1 MDKHYNDGHRRKR
14 IKIVNVD
21 TINQSQPTTPN
32 YTNTQFQNIHNS
44 QGINNLLE
52 RINNV
57 ELKINKI
64 GNLTLGIVNTLET
77 LKDENENIKK
87 QIIDSNKLMLKE
99 FQVLKEEFTNINN
112 FKLETLN
119 SNTETPMSNDMMNAY
134 G

>member
-1 MDKHYNDGHRRKR
+1 MDKHYNDEHRRKR

-21 TINQSQPTTPN
+21 TINQSQPITPN
-32 YTNTQFQNIHNS
+32 YTNSQFLNIHNS
-44 QGINNLLE
+44 QGINNLLA

-99 FQVLKEEFTNINN
+99 FEVLKEEFTNINN